1 MRKLLLCLLVGCAVS
16 GCVVT
21 DDRMGARYVA
31 TAPSRPGLWR
41 LQDITDGIART
52 ETTVATI
59 RAHSAIQ
66 QSRRKSFTAVLSLF
80 CEKGLPT
87 VHVSFQGVVSS
98 RETAEF
104 AYRADSN
111 PGQTLSAEASSNRKT
126 LILTNERH
134 IDEFLRQRGSANTLF
149 VRSNAPRLGISQAE
163 FSTYGAAE
171 AIEAALRDC
180 LPSTRAKEQKQK
192 T

>member
-1 MRKLLLCLLVGCAVS
+1 MRKLLLCLLLGCAVS

-59 RAHSAIQ
+59 RENSAIQ

-87 VHVSFQGVVSS
+87 VPVSFQGVVSS

-111 PGQTLSAEASSNRKT
+111 PGQTLSAEAR
-126 LILTNERH
+126 
-134 IDEFLRQRGSANTLF
+134 
-149 VRSNAPRLGISQAE
+149 RLS
-163 FSTYGAAE
+163 
-171 AIEAALRDC
+171 
-180 LPSTRAKEQKQK
+180 
-192 T
+192 